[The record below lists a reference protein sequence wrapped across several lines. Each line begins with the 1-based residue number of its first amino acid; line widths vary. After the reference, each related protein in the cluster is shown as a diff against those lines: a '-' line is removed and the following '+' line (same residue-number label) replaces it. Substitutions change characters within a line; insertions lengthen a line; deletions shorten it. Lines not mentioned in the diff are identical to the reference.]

1 MKTSFF
7 PQIFTTKQLV
17 FNVERSVYFCKQKIA
32 HRIIVNYLKRLFSF
46 AEKHFVMTLLVISV
60 FDCTSNN
67 LLQKHNRTFP
77 GNIGEPHSAS
87 FVCHFPQTRVLWHWK
102 NILEMFCFLL
112 SSTGVEIRTCS
123 DNAAISQ
130 VRVEFRWDI
139 SQQDVHKIIVTDLIL
154 LRSLNIYGVLKPVFL
169 YHVMNNRLLM

>member
-1 MKTSFF
+1 MKTSYI
-7 PQIFTTKQLV
+7 PQIFTVKQLV

-46 AEKHFVMTLLVISV
+46 AKKHFVMTLLVISE

-87 FVCHFPQTRVLWHWK
+87 FVLSFPSNKGSVT
-102 NILEMFCFLL
+102 LEKYFGNVLL
-112 SSTGVEIRTCS
+112 SFIEHRC
-123 DNAAISQ
+123 
-130 VRVEFRWDI
+130 
-139 SQQDVHKIIVTDLIL
+139 
-154 LRSLNIYGVLKPVFL
+154 
-169 YHVMNNRLLM
+169 